1 MVILARPEIEPK
13 TPLGRRIREVRAH
26 FNVDDR
32 DEFAARLG
40 ISKSA
45 LAYYERGERTPD
57 ASVLAA
63 YREIF
68 GINISWLVT
77 GLGEMFDDPGKAPAP
92 AANFDI
98 VLLQQLHDTVQAV
111 YVECKRTPPPRAVTA
126 DAAELYNEL
135 LGLVPDIRDKAIV
148 SALLPVLRDRFK
160 ERISKA
166 EPGSSKVVGS

>member
-1 MVILARPEIEPK
+1 MRAIRRE
-13 TPLGRRIREVRAH
+13 LG
-26 FNVDDR
+26 DPDR
-32 DEFAARLG
+32 GEFAKRLG
-40 ISKSA
+40 VSKNT
-45 LAYYERGERTPD
+45 LASYERGETEPT

-63 YREIF
+63 YREEF
-68 GINISWLVT
+68 GISLLWITLEQGS
-77 GLGEMFDDPGKAPAP
+77 MFDDPSKAPAP

-98 VLLQQLHDTVQAV
+98 VLLQQLHDTVASV
-111 YVECKRTPPPRAVTA
+111 YIECKRTPPPRAVTA

-160 ERISKA
+160 ERISKV

>member
-13 TPLGRRIREVRAH
+13 TPLGRRIRDVRAH
-26 FNVDDR
+26 FNVEDR

-63 YREIF
+63 YREVL
-68 GINISWLVT
+68 GVNVSWLVT
-77 GLGEMFDDPGKAPAP
+77 GLGDMFDDPSKVPASR
-92 AANFDI
+92 ANVDI
-98 VLLQQLHDTVQAV
+98 ALLQQLHDTVQAV
-111 YVECKRTPPPRAVTA
+111 YIECKRTPPPRAVTA
-126 DAAELYNEL
+126 DAGELYNEL
-135 LGLVPDIRDKAIV
+135 LAMVADIRDKAV
-148 SALLPVLRDRFK
+148 VAALLPVLRDRFK

-166 EPGSSKVVGS
+166 EPGSSKVAGS